1 MPAPVSLRVVCL
13 VSLLLASATLGAQT
27 TYRWIDPAT
36 GRTVLSD
43 LPPPAGAKRVDR
55 SSPSLGDEA
64 PPTQALPY
72 AVRQA
77 SEKFPVVLY
86 TNPGCTT
93 CKQARSLLDGRGVP
107 FVEKELGTAEELAD
121 AGRQLGGEIRL
132 PSISVGRQNV
142 KGFTPTTW
150 NELLDAAGYPASAPY
165 RAKPT
170 GEAAQ

>member
-1 MPAPVSLRVVCL
+1 MCIRDS
-13 VSLLLASATLGAQT
+13 
-27 TYRWIDPAT
+27 
-36 GRTVLSD
+36 
-43 LPPPAGAKRVDR
+43 
-55 SSPSLGDEA
+55 
-64 PPTQALPY
+64 PY

-93 CKQARSLLDGRGVP
+93 CKQARSLLDGRGGP

-142 KGFTPTTW
+142 KGFTPTAW

-165 RAKPT
+165 RVKPT